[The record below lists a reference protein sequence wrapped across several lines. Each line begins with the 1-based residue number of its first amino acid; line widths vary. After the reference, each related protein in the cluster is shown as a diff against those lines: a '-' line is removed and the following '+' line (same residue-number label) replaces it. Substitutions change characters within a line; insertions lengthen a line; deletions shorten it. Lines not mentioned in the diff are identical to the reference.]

1 MVMDVPQ
8 VPYAYPVA
16 NPAFARPPAA
26 PQAPQPGYRQQPR
39 STRRRL
45 AIFAGAVAAW
55 VLAGFALT
63 FLAGA
68 AVTLGVDRGAY
79 ATEAAYDAAVTARF
93 EQAWPWIFGGA
104 GAALVVGSLVGVA
117 VLAPKVRYRWFDTF
131 RQLIPVYGW
140 YFAGKVLWR
149 CTELP
154 GWRPAGAP
162 PWEPGPWT
170 PPRPPYACP
179 PPAA

>member
-16 NPAFARPPAA
+16 NPAFGRPPASSWSSPA
-26 PQAPQPGYRQQPR
+26 HRQPPR

-45 AIFAGAVAAW
+45 AIFAGAVASW
-55 VLAGFALT
+55 LLTGFVLT

-79 ATEAAYDAAVTARF
+79 ATEAAYDAAVAARF

-104 GAALVVGSLVGVA
+104 GAALVVASLVAVA

-131 RQLIPVYGW
+131 RQLVPVYGW
-140 YFAGKVLWR
+140 YFAGKILWR
-149 CTELP
+149 CTDLTE
-154 GWRPAGAP
+154 WRPAGAS
-162 PWEPGPWT
+162 PWEPGPWAA
-170 PPRPPYACP
+170 PQQPYAYP